1 MSKEKFEKEK
11 IVKYWLESS
20 DDDFETMEIIY
31 KAKRFSWSLFI
42 GHLMLEK
49 LFKAY
54 YVQKREEYPPMIHNL
69 LRLAEQADLSLSEQQ
84 KKDIATI
91 TVFNI
96 RARYDDYKLSFQKK
110 CTSEFTSIWIAKLKD
125 FRLWMK
131 EQIKA

>member
-54 YVQKREEYPPMIHNL
+54 YVQKREEYPPMIHN
-69 LRLAEQADLSLSEQQ
+69 
-84 KKDIATI
+84 
-91 TVFNI
+91 
-96 RARYDDYKLSFQKK
+96 
-110 CTSEFTSIWIAKLKD
+110 
-125 FRLWMK
+125 
-131 EQIKA
+131 